1 MPLVT
6 PHDVDAHGVLEA
18 KLPRPTFLSLHQP
31 RSWLKDEA
39 FQNMCF
45 ISALFLIGQ
54 PLRSWLNFE
63 ALWNINLMLPT
74 RWTAQSP
81 MSRLNAEAPRNILF
95 IVTTPETSHA
105 PMSSLKEIAAELHLD
120 GSPPQFLQNKNA
132 MFVTPDVSQ
141 VEMWP
146 YVASAAVGS
155 ASHAST
161 AVWMLSLSSAM
172 LATASNK
179 LTAHRNAAGLIIVAQ
194 GQPYPS
200 DQCSINAC

>member
-18 KLPRPTFLSLHQP
+18 KLPRPAPASLHQP

-74 RWTAQSP
+74 RWTAQCP

-132 MFVTPDVSQ
+132 MFVTPDVSH

-146 YVASAAVGS
+146 YVASAAAGF
-155 ASHAST
+155 ASHVFF
-161 AVWMLSLSSAM
+161 AVKILLSVM
-172 LATASNK
+172 T
-179 LTAHRNAAGLIIVAQ
+179 
-194 GQPYPS
+194 
-200 DQCSINAC
+200 